1 MVLNYYSQV
10 PFSTLHTSYTPMKIV
25 QDPIS
30 ATVKIFSKH
39 LDREVTYRWAAPT
52 DYQNTGISYPV
63 LLMNDGQ
70 DFDKMRLKRT
80 LATSFVSKR
89 ATPFIYIGITTNEN
103 RIHEYG
109 LASSADFK
117 GRGSRAKQYALF
129 IIKELIPHLKQK
141 FPISKKT
148 ADWVY
153 CGMSLGGLSAFDIVY
168 HHSHYFG
175 RVGVFSGS
183 FWWRNKAYIK
193 NDMHDRSRMILDV
206 VKNSQAPSHLK
217 FWFQCGT
224 EDEKADRNNN
234 GIIDAIDDTQDL
246 IMELRKKRYTYPG
259 DITYVEVPGGKHDLP
274 TWGKVFPEFIEWA
287 FGSAS
292 EEKIQR
298 ILEDKD
304 GVKARL

>member
-1 MVLNYYSQV
+1 
-10 PFSTLHTSYTPMKIV
+10 MKIV

-30 ATVKIFSKH
+30 ATEKFFSKH
-39 LDREVTYRWAAPT
+39 LNREVVYRWAVPKN
-52 DYQNTGISYPV
+52 YLSSGISYPV

-70 DFDKMRLKRT
+70 DFDKMRLKKI
-80 LATSFVSKR
+80 LGASFVSKE
-89 ATPFIYIGITTNEN
+89 AAPFIYIGIETNEN
-103 RIHEYG
+103 RMQEYG

-117 GRGSRAKQYALF
+117 GRGSRAKQYTLF
-129 IIKELIPHLKQK
+129 VIKEFIPYLKEK
-141 FPISKKT
+141 FPVSTK
-148 ADWVY
+148 AMDWVY

-183 FWWRNKAYIK
+183 FWWRNKAFIK
-193 NDMHDRSRMILDV
+193 NDMHDRSRMILDL
-206 VKNSQAPSHLK
+206 VKNSQAPPHLK

-246 IMELRKKRYTYPG
+246 IMELRKKRYLYPG
-259 DITYVEVPGGKHDLP
+259 DISYVEVPGGKHDLP

-287 FGSAS
+287 FGNAS
-292 EEKIQR
+292 GKKIQH
-298 ILEDKD
+298 ILEEKD
-304 GVKARL
+304 GVNAKL